1 MNMGK
6 ECDMKVQVLDQ
17 SGKPVEEIS
26 IPEDV
31 FNYPVKEHLVYETV
45 VNYLANQRQG
55 TASTKTRAEVS
66 GGGRKPWRQKGTGR
80 ARAGSNRSPL
90 WRHGGTTFGPRPR
103 DYSYEIPKKARK
115 NALKPALAAKLAE
128 NLLLVVNEINI
139 SQPKTKEAASWLKN
153 MNIDAAL
160 IVDSKENNNLFL
172 AVRNIPEV
180 KVVEGEKLNTYDV
193 LRYKWLVFSQQ
204 AFNSLVERLK

>member
-1 MNMGK
+1 MNK
-6 ECDMKVQVLDQ
+6 ECAMKVQVLDQ
-17 SGKPVEEIS
+17 SGKPVEEMIV
-26 IPEDV
+26 PEEV
-31 FNYPVKEHLVYETV
+31 FNYPVKSHLVYETV

-90 WRHGGTTFGPRPR
+90 WRHGGTTFGPKPR
-103 DYSYEIPKKARK
+103 DYSYELPKKARK
-115 NALKPALAAKLAE
+115 NALKSALAAKLAE

-139 SQPKTKEAASWLKN
+139 SQPKTKEAAAWLKN
-153 MNIDAAL
+153 MKIDSAL

-180 KVVEGEKLNTYDV
+180 KAVEGEKLNTYDV

>member
-1 MNMGK
+1 MNK
-6 ECDMKVQVLDQ
+6 ECAMKVQVLDQ
-17 SGKPVEEIS
+17 SGKPVEEMS
-26 IPEDV
+26 VPEEV

-90 WRHGGTTFGPRPR
+90 WRHGGTTFGPKPR
-103 DYSYEIPKKARK
+103 DYSYELPKKARK
-115 NALKPALAAKLAE
+115 NALKSALAAKLAE

-139 SQPKTKEAASWLKN
+139 SQPKTKEAAAWLKN
-153 MNIDAAL
+153 MKIDSAL

-180 KVVEGEKLNTYDV
+180 KAVEGEKLNTYDV

>member
-1 MNMGK
+1 MNK
-6 ECDMKVQVLDQ
+6 ECAMKVQVLDQ
-17 SGKPVEEIS
+17 SGKPVEEMS
-26 IPEDV
+26 VPEEV
-31 FNYPVKEHLVYETV
+31 FNYPVKSHLVYETV

-90 WRHGGTTFGPRPR
+90 WRHGGTTFGPKPR
-103 DYSYEIPKKARK
+103 DYSYELPRKAKK
-115 NALKPALAAKLAE
+115 NALKSALAAKLAD
-128 NLLLVVNEINI
+128 NLLLVVNEISI
-139 SQPKTKEAASWLKN
+139 SQPKTKEAVAWLKN
-153 MNIDAAL
+153 MKIDSAL
-160 IVDSKENNNLFL
+160 IIDSKENNNLFL

-180 KVVEGEKLNTYDV
+180 KAVEGEKLNTYDV

>member
-1 MNMGK
+1 MNK
-6 ECDMKVQVLDQ
+6 ECAMKVQVLDQ
-17 SGKPVEEIS
+17 SGKPVEEMS
-26 IPEDV
+26 VPEEV

-103 DYSYEIPKKARK
+103 DYSYDLPKKARR
-115 NALKPALAAKLAE
+115 NALKSALAAKLAE

-139 SQPKTKEAASWLKN
+139 SQPKTKEAAAWLKN
-153 MNIDAAL
+153 MKIDSAL

-180 KVVEGEKLNTYDV
+180 KAVEGEKLNTYDV